1 MNTLIQAGLA
11 KTEKEAKT
19 KQSVGEVLQKILLI
33 KDVVSSAV
41 QAMPQAALAWT
52 GICFA
57 LQVGLRSLHLPK
69 SIVMSKDL
77 HQLHDREQDES
88 GRLRSRH

>member
-1 MNTLIQAGLA
+1 MDTLIQAGLA
-11 KTEKEAKT
+11 KTEKEAKI
-19 KQSVGEVLQKILLI
+19 KQSVGEVLQKILSV

-52 GICFA
+52 GVCFA
-57 LQVGLRSLHLPK
+57 LQVGLRFPDLPN
-69 SIVMSKDL
+69 SILMSKDL
-77 HQLHDREQDES
+77 HQFHNREQDES